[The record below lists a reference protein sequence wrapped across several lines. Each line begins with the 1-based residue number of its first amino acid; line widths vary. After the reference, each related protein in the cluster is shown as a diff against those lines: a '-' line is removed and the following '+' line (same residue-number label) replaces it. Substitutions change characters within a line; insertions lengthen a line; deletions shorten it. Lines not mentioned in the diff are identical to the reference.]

1 MSAGGDLSTC
11 LLPVEICGPTAF
23 FRFAPPPL
31 SLVVQAGSVSADRK
45 FLRTLWISLI
55 YHVGSVNSA
64 RGTSPTSLGDNSISI
79 SDFC

>member
-23 FRFAPPPL
+23 FRFAPTL

-45 FLRTLWISLI
+45 FLRILWVSLI
-55 YHVGSVNSA
+55 YHVGSVNST